1 MDILEQLMNKRI
13 LSIDIVRGLVMII
26 MALDHVR
33 DLLHSQALTNSPT
46 DLNTTTPALFFSR
59 WITHLCAPTFVFLSG
74 VSVYLASKRKS
85 IGDTRRLLV
94 KRGLWLIVL
103 EFTIVNFML
112 WFDVQFRV
120 LIMQVIAAIGVG
132 FIVLSLLLKVS
143 PRVLGIIALVII
155 FSHNLLQFV
164 PLSKNSFVS
173 VLQNIF
179 FTPGLKVF
187 SSNFMMLFAYPLIPW
202 IAIMLLGYSFGR
214 LFEKEEPARNKIFLR
229 IGLGALTLF
238 VLLRLLNVHGD
249 PAPWSAQKSVLY
261 TFLSFMNVS
270 KYPPSLIFDLL
281 FLGIA
286 ITFLSFAEK
295 LPKSLRNVLSVY
307 GSVPMFYYLLH
318 LVLIRIAVFIM
329 VFAQGFQWK
338 DLQFGPFQ
346 FGRPASGS
354 GMGLAGVLLAWL
366 AIVAILYPLCKW
378 YSRYRSNHPEKQ
390 WLRYL

>member
-1 MDILEQLMNKRI
+1 MNKRI

-85 IGDTRRLLV
+85 IGETRNFLV

-112 WFDVQFRV
+112 WFDVQFRL

-155 FSHNLLQFV
+155 FTHNLMQFV
-164 PLSKNSFVS
+164 PPSKNSFVS

-179 FTPGLKVF
+179 FTQGLKVF
-187 SSNFMMLFAYPLIPW
+187 SKDFMMLFAYPLIPW
-202 IAIMLLGYSFGR
+202 IAIMLLGFSFGR
-214 LFEKEEPARNKIFLR
+214 IFEKEASTRNRMLLR
-229 IGLGALTLF
+229 IGLGALALF
-238 VLLRLLNVHGD
+238 VLLRLLNVYGD
-249 PAPWSAQKSVLY
+249 PAPWSAQKSGLF
-261 TFLSFMNVS
+261 TFLSFMNVT

-295 LPKSLRNVLSVY
+295 LPKALQNLLSVY
-307 GSVPMFYYLLH
+307 GSVPMFYYLIH
-318 LVLIRIAVFIM
+318 LALIRLAVFIM
-329 VFAQGFQWK
+329 VFAQGYQWK

-366 AIVAILYPLCKW
+366 AIVAILYPLCRW